1 MEDTV
6 NTISTR
12 LWRSLAAAVAFLIL
26 GPGAL
31 VPVQHLAAQEDNTVY
46 LPLVTTAP
54 PPLDSLQ
61 LAFFTDRDGEFQI
74 YTMQADGS
82 SVTQLTDTAWFK
94 GGLSWSPDG
103 QKILFGANPSDPV
116 MNWDIYAM
124 QSDGTSVINLTNNP
138 ASDGGAVWSP
148 DGSKIAF
155 ESDRDGNN
163 EIYVMNSDG
172 STQRNLTNDPGS
184 DEEPTWSPDG
194 AQIAFVSIRSGE
206 PGLYVMQADGSNQV
220 RLTDATPAR
229 RPAWS
234 PDGQSIAYA
243 FDSNLYVLN
252 LNTLT
257 SIKLTDHAS
266 GFLSVIGNLEWSP
279 DGAQLAYSHCICV
292 LPSSTPNIYLILADG
307 SEDTPRM
314 IGQGGYPTWSPDGG
328 YLAYNTRSY
337 AIVGLTAQIYVRV
350 VRTGENLQLTTGANN
365 YSAVWRPIN
374 TRGAS

>member
-1 MEDTV
+1 M
-6 NTISTR
+6 NTTATR
-12 LWRSLAAAVAFLIL
+12 SWRSLAAAAVFLIL
-26 GPGAL
+26 GAGILAPM
-31 VPVQHLAAQEDNTVY
+31 QHLAAQEDNTLYV
-46 LPLVTTAP
+46 PLVMTAP

-61 LAFFTDRDGEFQI
+61 LAFFTDRDGGFQV

-103 QKILFGANPSDPV
+103 QKILFGANPNDPIT
-116 MNWDIYAM
+116 NWDIYAM

-138 ASDGGAVWSP
+138 AMERGAAWSP

-155 ESDRDGNN
+155 ESDRDGDI

-172 STQRNLTNDPGS
+172 SDQRNLTNDPGS
-184 DEEPTWSPDG
+184 DEGPAWSPDG
-194 AQIAFVSIRSGE
+194 AQIAFVSVRAGE
-206 PGLYVMQADGSNQV
+206 SGLYVMQADGANPV
-220 RLTDATPAR
+220 RLTDATRAR

-257 SIKLTDHAS
+257 SVKLTDHAS
-266 GFLSVIGNLEWSP
+266 NPVSVIGNPHWSP
-279 DGAQLAYSHCICV
+279 DGAQLAYEHCYCL
-292 LPSSTPNIYLILADG
+292 LPSSAPNIYMILADG
-307 SEDTPRM
+307 SEDTPRT
-314 IGQGGYPTWSPDGG
+314 IAYGGYPTWSPDGG

-337 AIVGLTAQIYVRV
+337 AIVGLTAQIHIRV
-350 VRTGENLQLTTGANN
+350 VRTGEDLQLTTGANN
-365 YSAVWRPIN
+365 YAAAWRPI
-374 TRGAS
+374 TIGEAP